1 MTKHDLN
8 CPAMNIIM
16 FWDNSCFFV
25 DNLELIRMFSSSF
38 QITAN
43 DTVSK
48 EKANIIISCDL
59 FKRFILYA
67 KTILHGGFD

>member
-16 FWDNSCFFV
+16 LCRLLGQQLLFV
-25 DNLELIRMFSSSF
+25 DNLELIRMFSSAF

-67 KTILHGGFD
+67 KI